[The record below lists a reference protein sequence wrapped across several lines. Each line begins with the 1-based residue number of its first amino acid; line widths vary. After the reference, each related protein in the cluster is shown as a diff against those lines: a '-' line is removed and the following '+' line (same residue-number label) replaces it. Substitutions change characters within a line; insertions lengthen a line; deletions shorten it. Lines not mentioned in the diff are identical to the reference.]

1 MDESQIRKHAER
13 FLGEWNSQDPER
25 VASVYTDDVIYVDPS
40 TRGAVE
46 GGDALRRY
54 LKKLLAKWTMKWSL
68 REAFPLEGKKGYAA
82 LWRASLQYEG
92 KGAVVE
98 VNGMDLILM
107 RGDLVER
114 NEVYFDRSVLAP
126 LMGIE
131 TQ

>member
-1 MDESQIRKHAER
+1 MDESRIQKHAER
-13 FLGEWNSQDPER
+13 FIGAWNSHDPEL
-25 VASVYTDDVIYVDPS
+25 VASIYTDDVIYVDPS

-54 LKKLLAKWTMKWSL
+54 LKKLLGKWKMQWSL
-68 REAFPLEGKKGYAA
+68 REAYPLEGKEGYAA

-92 KGAVVE
+92 RGSVVE

-107 RGDLVER
+107 RGELVER

-126 LMGIE
+126 LMGTE
-131 TQ
+131 TS